1 VIEHLAI
8 EAVERI
14 TFGESF
20 VNQEV
25 VIIGVSPLEPFL
37 GDHLELLKLLNQPVL
52 DAMHELLNTF
62 LENVKQD
69 IWCYLEAPF
78 FESFGKPE
86 QLLKIL
92 TQLMIIVNAVKAKLD
107 I

>member
-1 VIEHLAI
+1 MIEHLAI

-14 TFGESF
+14 TFGECF

-37 GDHLELLKLLNQPVL
+37 GDHLELLELLNQPVL
-52 DAMHELLNTF
+52 DAVHELLNTF

-69 IWCYLEAPF
+69 IWCYLEAPL
-78 FESFGKPE
+78 FEPLGEPE
-86 QLLKIL
+86 
-92 TQLMIIVNAVKAKLD
+92 
-107 I
+107 

>member
-1 VIEHLAI
+1 MIEHLAI

-14 TFGESF
+14 TFGECF

-25 VIIGVSPLEPFL
+25 VIIGVPPLKPFL
-37 GDHLELLKLLNQPVL
+37 GDHLELLELFNQPVL

-69 IWCYLEAPF
+69 IWCYLEAPL
-78 FESFGKPE
+78 FEPLGEPE
-86 QLLKIL
+86 
-92 TQLMIIVNAVKAKLD
+92 
-107 I
+107 